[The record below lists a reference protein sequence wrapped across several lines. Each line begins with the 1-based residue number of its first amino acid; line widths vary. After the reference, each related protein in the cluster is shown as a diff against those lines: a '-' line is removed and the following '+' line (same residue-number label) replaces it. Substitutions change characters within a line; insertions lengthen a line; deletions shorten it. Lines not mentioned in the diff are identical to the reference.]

1 MTVRKAKINRKTK
14 ETQIAVSI
22 TLDGK
27 GRAEVNTG
35 VGFFDH
41 MLTLFA
47 KHGKMDL
54 MVAAKGDLHV
64 DPHHTVEDV
73 GICLGKALL
82 ETLAD
87 VKGMTRFGHAIIPM
101 DEALAEAAVD
111 ISGRPF
117 LSFNAELP
125 RGRVGEFDIELVEE
139 FLRAAAMNA
148 RMTVHIVLRY
158 GKNSHHCI
166 EAIFKAFARALGEA
180 VQKDPRVKDVPSTK
194 GMLET

>member
-1 MTVRKAKINRKTK
+1 MRKSKISRKTK
-14 ETQIAVSI
+14 ETQIAVS
-22 TLDGK
+22 LAVDGTGK
-27 GRAEVNTG
+27 AEVNTG

-41 MLTLFA
+41 MLSHLA
-47 KHGKMDL
+47 RHGLMDI
-54 MVAAKGDLHV
+54 AITAKGDLHI

-82 ETLAD
+82 EALGDA
-87 VKGMTRFGHAIIPM
+87 KGMTRFGHAVVPM

-117 LSFNAELP
+117 LSFNADLP
-125 RGRVGEFDIELVEE
+125 RGRVGEFDIELTEE
-139 FLRAAAMNA
+139 FLRALSVNA

-158 GKNSHHCI
+158 GKNAHHCI

-180 VQKDPRVKDVPSTK
+180 LRNDPRVKDVPSTK